1 MTHPLLDRDS
11 VVCEPVSQ
19 HGDVQFPESHNT
31 LDEVSAKREKK
42 TISDI
47 CVFPA
52 VDLTDNL
59 QEKWPDTV
67 FV

>member
-31 LDEVSAKREKK
+31 LDEVSAKREKNN
-42 TISDI
+42 
-47 CVFPA
+47 F
-52 VDLTDNL
+52 
-59 QEKWPDTV
+59 
-67 FV
+67 

>member
-42 TISDI
+42 QFLTS
-47 CVFPA
+47 VFFQQ
-52 VDLTDNL
+52 LT
-59 QEKWPDTV
+59 
-67 FV
+67 